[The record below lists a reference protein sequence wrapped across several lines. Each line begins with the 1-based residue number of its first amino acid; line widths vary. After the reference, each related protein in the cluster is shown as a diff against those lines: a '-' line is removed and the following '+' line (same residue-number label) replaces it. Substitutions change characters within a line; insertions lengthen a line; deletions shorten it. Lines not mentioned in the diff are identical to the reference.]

1 MTARRE
7 IPTFEDVYRAEY
19 PRLLRRLMRRVA
31 PDDARDFA
39 QEAFARLHHSGKL
52 PVLDQPGAY
61 LNRIARNMLI
71 DRTRRQ
77 QRTGAIFHPLDEGRD
92 APTRPLPNER
102 PLTEAEKNGAEIA
115 DTVQIP
121 ERLAGE
127 PELTRQVWIL
137 FHLYGRSFEEIARRL
152 GISRRRVERLRERAD
167 YATIGMSY
175 PSFGERIR
183 FELMTMRLGLECRWD
198 IFRSVF
204 YG

>member
-92 APTRPLPNER
+92 APTRPEQEWRIEEKDLQRFYRRTVRAMPPKTR
-102 PLTEAEKNGAEIA
+102 RVFVMHRIHRLTYKEIA
-115 DTVQIP
+115 AELGVCVETI
-121 ERLAGE
+121 EYHMARALRLC
-127 PELTRQVWIL
+127 
-137 FHLYGRSFEEIARRL
+137 
-152 GISRRRVERLRERAD
+152 RA
-167 YATIGMSY
+167 AVAAEVT
-175 PSFGERIR
+175 P
-183 FELMTMRLGLECRWD
+183 
-198 IFRSVF
+198 
-204 YG
+204 